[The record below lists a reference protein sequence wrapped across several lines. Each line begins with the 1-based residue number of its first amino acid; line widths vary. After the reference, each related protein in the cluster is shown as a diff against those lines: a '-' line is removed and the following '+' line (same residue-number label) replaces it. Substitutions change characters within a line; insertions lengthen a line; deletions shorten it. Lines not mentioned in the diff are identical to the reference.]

1 MSRFGNLLSTN
12 EVHSAFEEE
21 SSAVSSTPEVVVDTP
36 PTPPVLEEPSVIIEE
51 PSVVVTA
58 FTNPLDTM
66 PIANNNSYRPNFK
79 KMTKIEL
86 EEYGWTVGIELDRRL
101 SQKKLV
107 KQLKE
112 HIGSVDIT

>member
-1 MSRFGNLLSTN
+1 MSRFGDLLKTN

-21 SSAVSSTPEVVVDTP
+21 TVVKTTSVAPPPRPEEVIADIFSSPPTTP
-36 PTPPVLEEPSVIIEE
+36 PPPVVIDD
-51 PSVVVTA
+51 
-58 FTNPLDTM
+58 FTNPLDAM
-66 PIANNNSYRPNFK
+66 PVANGNSIPNFK

-86 EEYGWTVGIELDRRL
+86 EEFGRTVGIELDRRL

-112 HIGSVDIT
+112 HIQKTG

>member
-1 MSRFGNLLSTN
+1 MSRFGDLLKTN

-21 SSAVSSTPEVVVDTP
+21 TVVEPTTPVAPPPRPEEVIADIFSSPPTTP
-36 PTPPVLEEPSVIIEE
+36 PPVVIDD
-51 PSVVVTA
+51 
-58 FTNPLDTM
+58 FTNPLDAM
-66 PIANNNSYRPNFK
+66 PVANGNSLPNFK

-86 EEYGWTVGIELDRRL
+86 EEYGRTVGIELDRRL

-112 HIGSVDIT
+112 HIRG

>member
-1 MSRFGNLLSTN
+1 MSRFGDLLKTN

-21 SSAVSSTPEVVVDTP
+21 TAVETTPVAPPPRPEEVIADIFSSP
-36 PTPPVLEEPSVIIEE
+36 PTPPPVVIDDF
-51 PSVVVTA
+51 A
-58 FTNPLDTM
+58 NPLDAM
-66 PIANNNSYRPNFK
+66 PVANGNSHPNFK

-86 EEYGWTVGIELDRRL
+86 EEFGRTVGIELDRRL

-112 HIGSVDIT
+112 HIQKTG

>member
-1 MSRFGNLLSTN
+1 MSRFGDLLKTN

-21 SSAVSSTPEVVVDTP
+21 TVVEPTTPVAPPPRPEEVIADIFSSPPTTP
-36 PTPPVLEEPSVIIEE
+36 PPVVIDD
-51 PSVVVTA
+51 
-58 FTNPLDTM
+58 FTNPLDAM
-66 PIANNNSYRPNFK
+66 PVANGNSLPNFK

-86 EEYGWTVGIELDRRL
+86 EEYGRTVGIELDRRL

-112 HIGSVDIT
+112 HIGR

>member
-1 MSRFGNLLSTN
+1 MSRFGDLLKTN

-21 SSAVSSTPEVVVDTP
+21 TVVKTTPVAPPPTTP
-36 PTPPVLEEPSVIIEE
+36 PPVVIDD
-51 PSVVVTA
+51 
-58 FTNPLDTM
+58 FTNPLDAM
-66 PIANNNSYRPNFK
+66 PVANGNSLPNFK

-86 EEYGWTVGIELDRRL
+86 EEYGRTVGIELDRRL

-112 HIGSVDIT
+112 HIQKTG

>member
-1 MSRFGNLLSTN
+1 MSRFGDLLNTG
-12 EVHSAFEEE
+12 EVHSAFEKE
-21 SSAVSSTPEVVVDTP
+21 SAAVAPAPVPEPVVEVAP
-36 PTPPVLEEPSVIIEE
+36 PEPVYTPPVVIDD
-51 PSVVVTA
+51 

-66 PIANNNSYRPNFK
+66 PVANGNSLPNFK

-86 EEYGWTVGIELDRRL
+86 EEYGRTVGIELDRRL

-112 HIGSVDIT
+112 HIQKTG

>member
-1 MSRFGNLLSTN
+1 MSRFGDLLKTG
-12 EVHSAFEEE
+12 EVHSVFEQETVVETTPVAPPLRPEE
-21 SSAVSSTPEVVVDTP
+21 VIADIFSSPPTTP
-36 PTPPVLEEPSVIIEE
+36 PPVVIDD
-51 PSVVVTA
+51 

-66 PIANNNSYRPNFK
+66 PVANGNSIPNFK

-86 EEYGWTVGIELDRRL
+86 EEFGRTVGIELDRRL

-112 HIGSVDIT
+112 HIEKTK

>member
-1 MSRFGNLLSTN
+1 MSRFGDLLKTN

-21 SSAVSSTPEVVVDTP
+21 TVVKTTPVAPPPRPEEVIADIFSSP
-36 PTPPVLEEPSVIIEE
+36 PTTPSPVVIDD
-51 PSVVVTA
+51 
-58 FTNPLDTM
+58 FTNPLDAM
-66 PIANNNSYRPNFK
+66 PVANGNSIPNFK

-86 EEYGWTVGIELDRRL
+86 EKYGRTVGIELDRRL

-112 HIGSVDIT
+112 HIQQTG

>member
-1 MSRFGNLLSTN
+1 MSRFGDLLKTN

-21 SSAVSSTPEVVVDTP
+21 TVVKTTPVAPPPRPEEVIADIFVVIDD
-36 PTPPVLEEPSVIIEE
+36 
-51 PSVVVTA
+51 
-58 FTNPLDTM
+58 FTNPLDAM
-66 PIANNNSYRPNFK
+66 PVANGNSLPNFK

-86 EEYGWTVGIELDRRL
+86 EEYGRTVGIELDRRL

-112 HIGSVDIT
+112 HIGR

>member
-1 MSRFGNLLSTN
+1 MSRFGDLLKTG
-12 EVHSAFEEE
+12 EVHSAFEQETAVETTPVAPPPRPEE
-21 SSAVSSTPEVVVDTP
+21 VIADIFSSPPTTP
-36 PTPPVLEEPSVIIEE
+36 PPVVIDD
-51 PSVVVTA
+51 

-66 PIANNNSYRPNFK
+66 PVANGNSLPNFK

-86 EEYGWTVGIELDRRL
+86 EEYGRTVGIELDRRL

-112 HIGSVDIT
+112 HIQKTG